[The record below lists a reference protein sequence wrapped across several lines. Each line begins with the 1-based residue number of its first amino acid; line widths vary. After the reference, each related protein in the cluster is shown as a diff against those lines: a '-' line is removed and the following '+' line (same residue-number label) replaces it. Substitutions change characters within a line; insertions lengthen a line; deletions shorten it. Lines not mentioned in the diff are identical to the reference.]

1 MAINTSTVVLLVILG
16 FLIYAFT
23 RNAECFA
30 DVAPGMATAP
40 ASYVDSIDTTQNAES
55 QRLMS
60 EMLKQLGQSELLQ
73 SNKQQ
78 TVGATSEDVARNPF
92 NYEPNDDSGIE
103 TALLENA
110 FELPVPKV
118 NEAIKDTVVN
128 TQKNN
133 VDKYDARDF
142 LPKEDNPEWFDD
154 DFSQAKYNL
163 NNDKLINT
171 DRYVIGI
178 NTVGQSLKNASYDIR
193 GTIPNPKFTVS
204 PWNNSTYEPDYN
216 IKPMC

>member
-30 DVAPGMATAP
+30 DVAPGTAP
-40 ASYVDSIDTTQNAES
+40 SYIDYIDTAQNAES
-55 QRLMS
+55 QRLMN
-60 EMLKQLGQSELLQ
+60 EMLKQVGQSELLQ
-73 SNKQQ
+73 PTNPQQ
-78 TVGATSEDVARNPF
+78 TVGATSEDATRNPF
-92 NYEPNDDSGIE
+92 NYEPNEDAGIDS
-103 TALLENA
+103 ALLETA
-110 FELPVPKV
+110 FDLPVPKA
-118 NEAIKDTVVN
+118 NEAMKDTVVN

-133 VDKYDARDF
+133 VDKYDAKDF

>member
-30 DVAPGMATAP
+30 DVAPMAQMAP
-40 ASYVDSIDTTQNAES
+40 SSYIDSLDQTKNAES
-55 QRLMS
+55 QRLMN
-60 EMLKQLGQSELLQ
+60 EMLKQLGQSELL
-73 SNKQQ
+73 KPAQQ
-78 TVGATSEDVARNPF
+78 AVGDDAARNPF
-92 NYEPNDDSGIE
+92 NYQPNDDAGVD

-110 FELPVPKV
+110 FELPIPKV
-118 NEAIKDTVVN
+118 DEAIKDTVVN